1 MRVFSHLSRFACFA
15 ALGTGLTLSVVWCWV
30 HAHFLA
36 LDEGRTFFRPFTGS
50 MLSCGLA
57 LGVRALHFSHVPHA
71 ITIVL
76 VFNKGSTPRL
86 RAMILSGYL
95 SKNMVDIPY
104 ITEVVTQFLCHLL
117 FQVDSL
123 KEICEETLRKDIDN
137 DTVLLCLGVAE
148 QFSVSRL
155 KVRIID
161 VPYSN
166 YKLSS

>member
-1 MRVFSHLSRFACFA
+1 M
-15 ALGTGLTLSVVWCWV
+15 
-30 HAHFLA
+30 
-36 LDEGRTFFRPFTGS
+36 
-50 MLSCGLA
+50 
-57 LGVRALHFSHVPHA
+57 RALHFSHVPPA

-76 VFNKGSTPRL
+76 VCNKGSTPRL
-86 RAMILSGYL
+86 RAMILSGNL
-95 SKNMVDIPY
+95 SKNMVGIPY

-161 VPYSN
+161 VPYSGQ
-166 YKLSS
+166 L